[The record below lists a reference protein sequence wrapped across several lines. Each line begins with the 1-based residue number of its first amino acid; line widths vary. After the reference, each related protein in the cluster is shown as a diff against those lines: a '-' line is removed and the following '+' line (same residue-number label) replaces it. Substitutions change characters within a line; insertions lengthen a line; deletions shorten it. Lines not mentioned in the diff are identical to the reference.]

1 MLKNLKR
8 YMKNN
13 FMMMG
18 YVFKFIPSYFFIH
31 IFYAIVGGVL
41 GPIIYINF
49 TKNLFDMIESLAT
62 VQNADFMPV
71 AMLFVVVIAYS
82 LLTDAM
88 QIGMSYYYE
97 VYLSNRLDEK
107 MQAMIYQKAQTLDI
121 ECYDDPEF
129 YDDFCWAMQKGSGRV
144 TASVDIMIDFFGNLI
159 SLLTIFTIIATLDW
173 VAIVVVVIY
182 VAIDYIFKMKEIK
195 INFEKAV
202 DLNPVERKINY
213 INRIFYLDSFAKELR
228 LTKVAKLLLKKYDK
242 AVDEQKALQLK
253 NISKTFK
260 LNLANDMSISVLWD
274 ILFTIVLVFRI
285 IVSGTLT
292 IGGMLATQQ
301 AANQMRWKFSKW
313 LYNIRCFK
321 ENSMYVDKFRN
332 FMEKES
338 NIKVDADAE
347 DFNERFHLLEL
358 KDVSFTY
365 ASKTEPALKNINIT
379 IRKNEKIALVGY
391 NGAGK
396 STLIKTIMRL
406 YEPQSGEVRIN
417 GKPATKYT
425 VDSYRKLY
433 GTVFQDFKLFSL
445 SLAENVLMDEYDV
458 SKEDVVS
465 HALSKANFT
474 NKLRQMPKG
483 IMTNITREFDE
494 EGAILSGGEMQKVAI
509 SRTFARD
516 YDFIIMDEPSS
527 ALDPDSEYELNK
539 LMMNSAYNK
548 TVIFISHRLSTTRMA
563 DRIYMMEN
571 GEVIEE
577 GSHDQLMQLNGKY
590 AEMFNMQA
598 EKYITT

>member
-1 MLKNLKR
+1 
-8 YMKNN
+8 
-13 FMMMG
+13 
-18 YVFKFIPSYFFIH
+18 
-31 IFYAIVGGVL
+31 
-41 GPIIYINF
+41 
-49 TKNLFDMIESLAT
+49 
-62 VQNADFMPV
+62 
-71 AMLFVVVIAYS
+71 
-82 LLTDAM
+82 
-88 QIGMSYYYE
+88 
-97 VYLSNRLDEK
+97 
-107 MQAMIYQKAQTLDI
+107 
-121 ECYDDPEF
+121 
-129 YDDFCWAMQKGSGRV
+129 
-144 TASVDIMIDFFGNLI
+144 
-159 SLLTIFTIIATLDW
+159 
-173 VAIVVVVIY
+173 
-182 VAIDYIFKMKEIK
+182 
-195 INFEKAV
+195 
-202 DLNPVERKINY
+202 
-213 INRIFYLDSFAKELR
+213 
-228 LTKVAKLLLKKYDK
+228 
-242 AVDEQKALQLK
+242 
-253 NISKTFK
+253 
-260 LNLANDMSISVLWD
+260 MSISVLWD

-365 ASKTEPALKNINIT
+365 ASKTEPALKNINMT

-417 GKPATKYT
+417 GNPATKYT

-445 SLAENVLMDEYDV
+445 SLAENVLMDEYDET
-458 SKEDVVS
+458 KKDVVTY
-465 HALSKANFT
+465 ALGKANFT
-474 NKLRQMPKG
+474 NKLRQMPNG
-483 IMTNITREFDE
+483 VMTNITREFDE

-563 DRIYMMEN
+563 DRIYMMED
-571 GEVIEE
+571 GEIIEE

>member
-1 MLKNLKR
+1 
-8 YMKNN
+8 
-13 FMMMG
+13 
-18 YVFKFIPSYFFIH
+18 
-31 IFYAIVGGVL
+31 
-41 GPIIYINF
+41 
-49 TKNLFDMIESLAT
+49 
-62 VQNADFMPV
+62 
-71 AMLFVVVIAYS
+71 
-82 LLTDAM
+82 
-88 QIGMSYYYE
+88 
-97 VYLSNRLDEK
+97 
-107 MQAMIYQKAQTLDI
+107 
-121 ECYDDPEF
+121 
-129 YDDFCWAMQKGSGRV
+129 
-144 TASVDIMIDFFGNLI
+144 
-159 SLLTIFTIIATLDW
+159 
-173 VAIVVVVIY
+173 
-182 VAIDYIFKMKEIK
+182 
-195 INFEKAV
+195 
-202 DLNPVERKINY
+202 
-213 INRIFYLDSFAKELR
+213 
-228 LTKVAKLLLKKYDK
+228 
-242 AVDEQKALQLK
+242 
-253 NISKTFK
+253 
-260 LNLANDMSISVLWD
+260 
-274 ILFTIVLVFRI
+274 
-285 IVSGTLT
+285 
-292 IGGMLATQQ
+292 
-301 AANQMRWKFSKW
+301 
-313 LYNIRCFK
+313 
-321 ENSMYVDKFRN
+321 MYVDKFRN

>member
-1 MLKNLKR
+1 
-8 YMKNN
+8 
-13 FMMMG
+13 MMMG